1 MHSIAEVASP
11 LPRSLRV
18 VDESSWHAQRDAHH
32 SRVDAWITPRL
43 QRRARGLR
51 HPVEDFLFDYYSF
64 RPALLRRWH
73 PGLGIGLQGDAGSYL
88 EWRGYVTID
97 GLVTVEPS
105 TFNSRLADVRQAISI
120 LESTRARTPQ
130 FGCLGLHEW
139 AMVYRIDDHQLRHSD
154 WPLRL
159 SPEEIAHVVTTQGL
173 RCTHFDAFR
182 FFTRAAL
189 PLNTQS
195 LSRADQVEREQGGCL
210 HANMDLY
217 KWAFMAVPLIDSDL
231 VADCFDLA
239 LRIRAVDMRASPYD
253 FRTLGYEAITLET
266 STGRAEYVAAQ
277 RIFVEEADVLRGRLL
292 TRLIPIRDALTV
304 AGSAEATSSKS
315 RESGSPSPV

>member
-1 MHSIAEVASP
+1 MHRINEVASP
-11 LPRSLRV
+11 AQRSLRV
-18 VDESSWHAQRDAHH
+18 LDESRWHAQREAHH

-43 QRRARGLR
+43 QRRDRGLR

-73 PGLGIGLQGDAGSYL
+73 PGFGIGLQGDAGSYL
-88 EWRGYVTID
+88 EWRGYVTTE
-97 GLVTVEPS
+97 GLVTVEPT
-105 TFNSRLADVRQAISI
+105 TFNSRLADISQAITI
-120 LESTRARTPQ
+120 LESTLARSPQ

-139 AMVYRIDDHQLRHSD
+139 AMVYRADDHRLRHSD

-159 SPEEIAHVVTTQGL
+159 SPDEIANVVTSHGL

-182 FFTRAAL
+182 FFTPAAL
-189 PLNTQS
+189 PLNAQS

-217 KWAFMAVPLIDSDL
+217 KWAFMAIPLIDSDL

-253 FRTLGYEAITLET
+253 FRALGYEPIALET
-266 STGRAEYVAAQ
+266 STGRNEYVAEQ
-277 RIFVEEADVLRGRLL
+277 RVFAEEADVLRVRLL
-292 TRLIPIRDALTV
+292 KRLIPIRDALTV
-304 AGSAEATSSKS
+304 AGSSETTSSTA
-315 RESGSPSPV
+315 RGSGSPSRA

>member
-1 MHSIAEVASP
+1 MQSIADTTSLLRP
-11 LPRSLRV
+11 SLRV
-18 VDESSWHAQRDAHH
+18 LDEASWHAQRDLHH
-32 SRVDAWITPRL
+32 ARIDEWIRPRIE
-43 QRRARGLR
+43 RRGRGLR

-73 PGLGIGLQGDAGSYL
+73 PGLGIGLKGDAASYIT
-88 EWRGYVTID
+88 WRGYITID
-97 GLVTVEPS
+97 DVVTVEPNM
-105 TFNSRLADVRQAISI
+105 FNSRLADITQAISI
-120 LESTRARTPQ
+120 LESTRSRTPQ

-159 SPEEIAHVVTTQGL
+159 SPDEIANVVTSHGL

-182 FFTRAAL
+182 FFTPAAL
-189 PLNTQS
+189 PLNAQS
-195 LSRADQVEREQGGCL
+195 LSRTDQVKREQGGCL

-217 KWAFMAVPLIDSDL
+217 KWAFMAVPLIDSNL

-253 FRTLGYEAITLET
+253 FRTLGYEPIALET

-277 RIFVEEADVLRGRLL
+277 RSFADEAAVLRGRLL
-292 TRLIPIRDALTV
+292 ARLIPIRNALTIT
-304 AGSAEATSSKS
+304 E
-315 RESGSPSPV
+315 